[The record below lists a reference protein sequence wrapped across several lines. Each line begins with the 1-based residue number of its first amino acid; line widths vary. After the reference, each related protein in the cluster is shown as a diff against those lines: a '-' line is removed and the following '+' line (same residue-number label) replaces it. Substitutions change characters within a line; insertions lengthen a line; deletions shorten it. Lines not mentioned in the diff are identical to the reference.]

1 VKSLAEGL
9 RVGKCVRLFMA
20 RRARRRVI
28 GRQAGVIEEHASQRS
43 AVVGQRV
50 VRRSVVVVVTRFCE
64 IRGQLDVGVAI
75 GRRRKIEGVLARK
88 L

>member
-1 VKSLAEGL
+1 
-9 RVGKCVRLFMA
+9 M
-20 RRARRRVI
+20 RAPVHGTTRTTSCYWPT
-28 GRQAGVIEEHASQRS
+28 GGVIEEHASQRS